1 MGAMLARRAQRAS
14 KHAQLAPRMPTASGL
29 SIFSNTK
36 RIGTRSTPEF
46 GLLFSAEGYC
56 DGPESPLK
64 NRTDATPS

>member
-1 MGAMLARRAQRAS
+1 
-14 KHAQLAPRMPTASGL
+14 MPTASGL